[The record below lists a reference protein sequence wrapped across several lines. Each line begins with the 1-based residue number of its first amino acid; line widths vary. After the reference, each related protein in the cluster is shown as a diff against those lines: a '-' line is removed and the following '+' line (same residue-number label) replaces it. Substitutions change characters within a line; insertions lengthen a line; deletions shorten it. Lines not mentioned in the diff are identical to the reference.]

1 MKNRINGKN
10 NSIIHVEWKEEHQHP
25 GQSLQSY
32 RYAEKEIINN
42 PRELMMHMPWSIV
55 IFMWLILWSMG
66 TLHFSETRSGGS
78 FLIGNKKNKL

>member
-42 PRELMMHMPWSIV
+42 PRELMMHMP
-55 IFMWLILWSMG
+55 
-66 TLHFSETRSGGS
+66 
-78 FLIGNKKNKL
+78 